1 MNQTFEKSFTVRY
14 HELDSNGSFKP
25 LALLHCL
32 QDAAGLHAAQLG
44 VSVKDLNKQGLTWV
58 LSRLHLKAESYQRAE
73 ESILIRTWPSIR
85 QGLFT
90 CREFE
95 VVDSSGTIAARATTS
110 WAAVKLATRRPV
122 KLDQYLPLYPMLST
136 RAIETDFES
145 LPDFPKK
152 SPCSEIMFR
161 VLRTDLDI
169 NQHVNNVI
177 YMSWALETVPDNI
190 ASGTLV
196 ELEASFRAE
205 ALYGEY
211 VVSRCSIIESGEITC
226 CLHQI
231 CSKTDERELVR
242 LRTRWKKQI

>member
-14 HELDSNGSFKP
+14 HELDFNGSLKP

-32 QDAAGLHAAQLG
+32 QDTAGLHAAQLG
-44 VSVKDLNKQGLTWV
+44 VAVKDLHTQGLTWV
-58 LSRLHLKAESYQRAE
+58 LSRLHLKADSYQRAE
-73 ESILIRTWPSIR
+73 ESILIRTWPSTR

-95 VVDSSGTIAARATTS
+95 VVDTSGEITARATTS

-122 KLDQYLPLYPMLST
+122 KLDQYLPLYPMLPN
-136 RAIETDFES
+136 RAIETDFDS
-145 LPDFPKK
+145 LPDFPKGK
-152 SPCSEIMFR
+152 PYSEILFR

-177 YMSWALETVPDNI
+177 YMSWALETVPDNV
-190 ASGTLV
+190 AAGTLI
-196 ELEASFRAE
+196 ELEAYFRAE

-211 VVSRCSIIESGEITC
+211 VLSRCSIIESGNITC

-231 CSKTDERELVR
+231 CSKADEKELVR
-242 LRTRWKKQI
+242 LRTRWRK

>member
-1 MNQTFEKSFTVRY
+1 MEQAFEKSFTVRY
-14 HELDSNGSFKP
+14 HELDFNGSLKP

-44 VSVKDLNKQGLTWV
+44 VAVKDLHLQGLTWV

-73 ESILIRTWPSIR
+73 ESITIRTWPSTR

-95 VVDSSGTIAARATTS
+95 VVDKSGNITARATTS
-110 WAAVKLATRRPV
+110 WAAVKLINRRPV
-122 KLDQYLPLYPMLST
+122 KLDQYLPLYPMLPE
-136 RAIETDFES
+136 RAIETDFDS
-145 LPDFPKK
+145 LPDFPKTN
-152 SPCSEIMFR
+152 PCSEILFR

-177 YMSWALETVPDNI
+177 YMSWALETVPDNV
-190 ASGTLV
+190 AAGTLI

-211 VVSRCSIIESGEITC
+211 VLSRCSIIESGDITC

-231 CSKTDERELVR
+231 CSKADEKELVR
-242 LRTRWKKQI
+242 LRTRWRK

>member
-1 MNQTFEKSFTVRY
+1 MDLKFEKSFTVRY
-14 HELDSNGSFKP
+14 HELDFNGSIKP

-44 VSVKDLNKQGLTWV
+44 VAVKDLHLQGLTWV

-73 ESILIRTWPSIR
+73 ESIMIRTWPSTR

-95 VVDSSGTIAARATTS
+95 VVDKSGDITARATTS
-110 WAAVKLATRRPV
+110 WAAVKLINRRPV
-122 KLDQYLPLYPMLST
+122 KLDQHLPLYPMLPE
-136 RAIETDFES
+136 RAIETDFDS
-145 LPDFPKK
+145 LPDFPKTN
-152 SPCSEIMFR
+152 PGSEILFR

-177 YMSWALETVPDNI
+177 YMSWALETVPDNV

-211 VVSRCSIIESGEITC
+211 VLSRCSIIESGEITC

-231 CSKTDERELVR
+231 CSKADEKELVR
-242 LRTRWKKQI
+242 LRTRWRK